1 MKGAKL
7 FGQRIRAVR
16 TALRLRQEQVADRA
30 GIDAKHLGRIE
41 RGEKKPSFEL
51 IFDLAKAMNVAP
63 LALFEFDRD
72 ESDPAMLRK
81 KIEALIGKCGPQQLQ
96 QAHRLLKSLLE
107 P

>member
-1 MKGAKL
+1 MKGARL

-41 RGEKKPSFEL
+41 RGEKNPSFEL

-63 LALFEFDRD
+63 LTFFEFDRD
-72 ESDPAMLRK
+72 ESDPAVLRK
-81 KIEALIGKCGPQQLQ
+81 KIEALVGKCNPQQLQ